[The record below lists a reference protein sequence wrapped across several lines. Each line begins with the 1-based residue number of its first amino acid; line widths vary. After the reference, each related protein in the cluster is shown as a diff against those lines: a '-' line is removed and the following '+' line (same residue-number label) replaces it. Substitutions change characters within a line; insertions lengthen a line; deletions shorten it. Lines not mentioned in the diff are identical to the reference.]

1 MATKCLILGAKGM
14 LGTEL
19 SFIFRDYHPILW
31 DRAELD
37 ITIEND
43 VEEKIEKLKP
53 QLIINSA
60 AYTNVDGAE
69 TNQEV
74 ANKVN
79 GEAVGYLA
87 RVAKELDAVLI
98 HYSTDYVFD
107 GKNKEGYKEN
117 DPTNPINAYGQSKL
131 IGEKALREN
140 CRRYYLIRTSWLYG
154 KIGNNFVETIIR
166 LGKEKNEVR
175 VVNDQFGKPTYA
187 VDLAQRTRELVEE
200 RKEYNIYHITNE
212 GVTSWYG
219 FAKEI
224 YKQIGL
230 TTKVIPV
237 GTSEFPRPAQRPNY
251 SSLINTKLT
260 PSRHWKEALA
270 EYFAKR

>member
-1 MATKCLILGAKGM
+1 M